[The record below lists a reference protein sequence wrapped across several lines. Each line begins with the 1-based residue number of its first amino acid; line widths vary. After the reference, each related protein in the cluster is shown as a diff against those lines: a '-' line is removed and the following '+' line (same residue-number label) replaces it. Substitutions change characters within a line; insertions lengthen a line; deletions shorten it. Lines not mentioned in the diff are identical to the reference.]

1 MGSVDTWVGY
11 WGRLRPARPAIA
23 VGARVLTWGSLA
35 ARSGRLAAGLAAE
48 GARRG
53 SRIGVLSRDPAGV
66 IEVIAA
72 CARLGAVAVP
82 LDPASDPGRL
92 RELTAGAGLWAL
104 MSDPDLTAIMAL
116 GPLGGAAGTGAA
128 QTGAAQTGA
137 DETGMDEPLL
147 LLHTRGTT
155 TGVPRAAVLTHG
167 NVEAVAV
174 AAIAADGLVPPD
186 CAGIVLPSAATP
198 AGLAAVLGAMHAGAL
213 IRFGDDPAKL
223 LGEGALPPPTV
234 LVTTCE
240 QLERPGVIERLA
252 AGGAQPAT
260 GGPRLVKVP
269 GPVPGTLRQACRSAG
284 IPLAEMYGVAE
295 GGGLNLQQS
304 GFREPS
310 DGLVPLLG
318 QQARV
323 VDAAGATAPAGQPGE
338 LVLAGS
344 AVTGDGWLH
353 TGDLAIEGRD
363 GSLTI
368 LGRTH

>member
-11 WGRLRPARPAIA
+11 WGRLRPARLAIA
-23 VGARVLTWGSLA
+23 VGAHVLTWGSLA
-35 ARSGRLAAGLAAE
+35 GRSGRLAAGLAAE
-48 GARRG
+48 GAGRG

-66 IEVIAA
+66 IEVITA

-82 LDPASDPGRL
+82 LDPASDPDRL

-104 MSDPDLTAIMAL
+104 MSDPDLAAIMAL
-116 GPLGGAAGTGAA
+116 GPLSGAA

-137 DETGMDEPLL
+137 VEAGAAEAGMDEPLL
-147 LLHTRGTT
+147 LLHTRGTA
-155 TGVPRAAVLTHG
+155 GAPRAAVLTHG

-174 AAIAADGLVPPD
+174 AAIAADGLVPAD

-198 AGLAAVLGAMHAGAL
+198 AGLAAVLGALHAGAL
-213 IRFGDDPAKL
+213 IRFGDDPAEL
-223 LGEGALPPPTV
+223 LGEGALPRPTV

-240 QLERPGVIERLA
+240 QLERPGLIERLA
-252 AGGAQPAT
+252 ADGARPAA

-269 GPVPGTLRQACRSAG
+269 GPVPGTLRQACRAAG

-304 GFREPS
+304 PFREPP

-344 AVTGDGWLH
+344 AVAGDGWLR
-353 TGDLAIEGRD
+353 TGDLAVEGRD

-368 LGRTH
+368 LGRTQ

>member
-35 ARSGRLAAGLAAE
+35 GRSGRLAAGLAAE

-82 LDPASDPGRL
+82 LDPATGPDQL
-92 RELTAGAGLWAL
+92 RAMVAGAGLWAL
-104 MSDPDLTAIMAL
+104 MTDLELENVSAPAMSD
-116 GPLGGAAGTGAA
+116 AA
-128 QTGAAQTGA
+128 
-137 DETGMDEPLL
+137 ETGMDEPLL
-147 LLHTRGTT
+147 LLRTRGTT
-155 TGVPRAAVLTHG
+155 GPPRTAVLTHG

-186 CAGIVLPSAATP
+186 CVGIALPIVATP
-198 AGLAAVLGAMHAGAL
+198 AGLASVLGALHAGAL
-213 IRFGDDPAKL
+213 IRFGDDPAGL
-223 LGEGALPPPTV
+223 LAEGDRPRPTV

-240 QLERPGVIERLA
+240 QFQRPGLIERLA
-252 AGGAQPAT
+252 ADGARPGP

-269 GPVPGTLRQACRSAG
+269 GPVPGTLRQRCRSAG
-284 IPLAEMYGVAE
+284 IPLVEMYGRAA

-304 GFREPS
+304 VFREPA

-323 VDAAGATAPAGQPGE
+323 VDAAGVTAPAGQPGE

-344 AVTGDGWLH
+344 AVAGDGWLH
-353 TGDLAIEGRD
+353 TGDLAVEGPD

-368 LGRTH
+368 LGRYQ

>member
-1 MGSVDTWVGY
+1 MGSVDTWVGF
-11 WGRLRPARPAIA
+11 WGRRGPDRPAVATGP
-23 VGARVLTWGSLA
+23 RVLTWGSLA
-35 ARSGRLAAGLAAE
+35 GRSSRLAAGLAAE
-48 GARRG
+48 RARRG

-82 LDPASDPGRL
+82 LDPGSDPDRL
-92 RELTAGAGLWAL
+92 RELAAGAGLWAL
-104 MSDPDLTAIMAL
+104 MSDPDLAAIMAL
-116 GPLGGAAGTGAA
+116 GPLSGAAGTGPD
-128 QTGAAQTGA
+128 QTGAAQASGA
-137 DETGMDEPLL
+137 ETGMDEPLL
-147 LLHTRGTT
+147 LLHTRGI
-155 TGVPRAAVLTHG
+155 TGAPKAAVLSHG

-186 CAGIVLPSAATP
+186 CAGIVLPSAVTP
-198 AGLAAVLGAMHAGAL
+198 ALAAVLGALHAGVL
-213 IRFGDDPAKL
+213 IRFGDDPAEL
-223 LGEGALPPPTV
+223 LGEGALPRPTV

-252 AGGAQPAT
+252 ADGARPAA

-284 IPLAEMYGVAE
+284 IPLAEMYGLAE

-304 GFREPS
+304 PFREPS

-353 TGDLAIEGRD
+353 TGDLAVEGRD

-368 LGRTH
+368 LGRSQ